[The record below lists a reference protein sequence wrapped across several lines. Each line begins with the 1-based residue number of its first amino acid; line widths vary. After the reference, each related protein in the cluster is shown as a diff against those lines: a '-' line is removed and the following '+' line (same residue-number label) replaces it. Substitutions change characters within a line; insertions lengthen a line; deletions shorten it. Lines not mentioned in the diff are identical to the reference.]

1 MKTVILLA
9 LLIVGCEKQVRED
22 SHNEIQWGNDLDS
35 ALTIASNPNKIIMI
49 DFMAEWC
56 PPCQKMDNETFSD
69 ENIIKKSNEF
79 IPIRIDVD
87 KQQDIAKEYNGNAR
101 KYGGAGI
108 PNILFLDKNKNII
121 KKSNEFILVRIDVDK
136 QQNIAEEYNGNARK
150 YGGIGIPNILFL
162 DKEKKIIRHIVGFH
176 DVDQL
181 MGIMDSVLMKL

>member
-1 MKTVILLA
+1 MIRRLIIL
-9 LLIVGCEKQVRED
+9 LLIVGCSKKVSENSLNGIK
-22 SHNEIQWGNDLDS
+22 WGNNLDS
-35 ALTIASNPNKIIMI
+35 AFTLASNSNKFIMI

-56 PPCQKMDNETFSD
+56 PPCKEMDKNTFSNT
-69 ENIIKKSNEF
+69 NIIKKSNEF
-79 IPIRIDVD
+79 IP
-87 KQQDIAKEYNGNAR
+87 
-101 KYGGAGI
+101 
-108 PNILFLDKNKNII
+108 
-121 KKSNEFILVRIDVDK
+121 VRIDVDK

>member
-1 MKTVILLA
+1 MKMPHYKLLLFV
-9 LLIVGCEKQVRED
+9 LLVVGCEKQVRED
-22 SHNEIQWGNDLDS
+22 SHNSIQWGSNLDS
-35 ALTIASNPNKIIMI
+35 AFTIASNSNKIIMI

-56 PPCQKMDNETFSD
+56 PPCQKMDKNTFSNT
-69 ENIIKKSNEF
+69 NIINKSNEF
-79 IPIRIDVD
+79 I
-87 KQQDIAKEYNGNAR
+87 A
-101 KYGGAGI
+101 
-108 PNILFLDKNKNII
+108 
-121 KKSNEFILVRIDVDK
+121 VRIDVDK

>member
-1 MKTVILLA
+1 MKKLILLSI

-22 SHNEIQWGNDLDS
+22 SHNGIKWGNNLDS
-35 ALTIASNPNKIIMI
+35 AFTIASNSNKFIMI

-56 PPCQKMDNETFSD
+56 PPCKEMDKNTFS
-69 ENIIKKSNEF
+69 
-79 IPIRIDVD
+79 
-87 KQQDIAKEYNGNAR
+87 
-101 KYGGAGI
+101 
-108 PNILFLDKNKNII
+108 NKNII
-121 KKSNEFILVRIDVDK
+121 KKSNEFIPVRIDVDK

-181 MGIMDSVLMKL
+181 IGIMDSVLMKL